1 MYRIDLRSPQESV
14 AASNPLVG
22 GYDEPMKRVL
32 LSWSSGKDSAW
43 ALHLMRQQPHIEVVG
58 LLSTINT
65 QFQRV
70 AMHGTRLSVLEAQA
84 EAAHLPLWTVPL
96 PWPCSNEIYEQRM
109 REACDRAIREKVD
122 AIAFGDLF
130 LPDVRAYR
138 EKQLKPTGLEP
149 LFPLW
154 GLPTAE
160 LARTMIA
167 GGLRARLT
175 CVDTKQL
182 SGAFAGREFDAALL
196 NDLPPQAD
204 PCGERGEF
212 HTCVYDGPIFEARLN
227 LEAGEVVDRDGFI
240 YADLLQIPAL
250 IHRN

>member
-1 MYRIDLRSPQESV
+1 MYRIALSIPPARVV
-14 AASNPLVG
+14 AANPFAN
-22 GYDEPMKRVL
+22 GYHGRMKRVL

-43 ALHLMRQQPHIEVVG
+43 SLHILRSQPGIEMVG
-58 LLSTINT
+58 LLTTLNAEV
-65 QFQRV
+65 QRV

-84 EAAHLPLWTVPL
+84 EAAQLPLWIVPL

-109 REACDRAIREKVD
+109 SEVCERAVRERID

-130 LPDVRAYR
+130 LSDVRANR
-138 EKQLKPTGLEP
+138 ENQLKPTGLEP

-154 GLPTAE
+154 ELPTAE
-160 LARTMIA
+160 LARAMIA

-182 SGAFAGREFDAALL
+182 PSSFAGREFDVALL
-196 NDLPPQAD
+196 NDLPAETD

-212 HTCVYDGPIFEARLN
+212 HTCVYEGPMFATRLN
-227 LEAGEVVDRDGFI
+227 LEAGEVVNRDGFV
-240 YADLLQIPAL
+240 YADFQQKPGLS
-250 IHRN
+250 NKD